1 MKTSKIFIGID
12 PGASGGM
19 AAIEHECEYSEM
31 ATSPKGGVCMNFFMI
46 DSWAWKGEQEA
57 NRTIH
62 NLVTRYNGNVT
73 IEAYLENVHAFPTD
87 ARSSAFKF
95 GMNFGIWKGL
105 LTGYGIS
112 YELKTPQTWMGKYG
126 KLPPT
131 KADRKLRLKKWAMRI
146 AETLG
151 SQRRVTLRTADAIL
165 ITNCLSNE
173 HLQEEDQIWPK

>member
-1 MKTSKIFIGID
+1 MKTSKILIGID

-95 GMNFGIWKGL
+95 GMNLGMWKGL
-105 LTGYGIS
+105 LAAYKIS
-112 YELKTPQTWMGKYG
+112 YTSMIPQQWMKQYGEVKKEKKERKNQLKDWAYIIGKKLDYDG
-126 KLPPT
+126 KIT
-131 KADRKLRLKKWAMRI
+131 LK
-146 AETLG
+146 
-151 SQRRVTLRTADAIL
+151 TADALL
-165 ITNCLSNE
+165 IANCLSNNYLDE
-173 HLQEEDQIWPK
+173 GEQKWL